1 MNTHTHI
8 MKKIVLAAS
17 FVLSLALTSPAQ
29 SDSLN
34 SFTKKSGLWHDPSN
48 WGTGSIPSSEAGRII
63 ISQGVVSVEEPV
75 LEDIN
80 VAIYK
85 AGEGECTLAISSDFQ
100 VTNLGIAP
108 WAASTGRIEQMGGTV
123 TARLLM
129 IAHNRPEM
137 EAGEGEYSLEAG
149 KLEAHNLHLGT
160 TGRGVL
166 SLKGTGPV
174 ASVGNESVIGPQS
187 TLRFYG
193 TKAGFPTLSLGLFD
207 IQPGATL
214 EIDCDAT
221 VKPGKHQII
230 LADEPLAGLFQLQIT
245 GSGAGRAKV
254 LEKESGVVL
263 EVK

>member
-1 MNTHTHI
+1 
-8 MKKIVLAAS
+8 
-17 FVLSLALTSPAQ
+17 
-29 SDSLN
+29 
-34 SFTKKSGLWHDPSN
+34 
-48 WGTGSIPSSEAGRII
+48 
-63 ISQGVVSVEEPV
+63 
-75 LEDIN
+75 
-80 VAIYK
+80 
-85 AGEGECTLAISSDFQ
+85 
-100 VTNLGIAP
+100 
-108 WAASTGRIEQMGGTV
+108 MGGTV

-129 IAHNRPEM
+129 IAHNRPDM

-174 ASVGNESVIGPQS
+174 ASVGNESMIGPKS

-193 TKAGFPTLSLGLFD
+193 TKAGFPTLDLGLFN

-221 VKPGKHQII
+221 VKPGKYPII
-230 LADEPLAGLFQLQIT
+230 VAGEPLAGLFNLQIT

-254 LEKESGVVL
+254 LEKQPGIVL